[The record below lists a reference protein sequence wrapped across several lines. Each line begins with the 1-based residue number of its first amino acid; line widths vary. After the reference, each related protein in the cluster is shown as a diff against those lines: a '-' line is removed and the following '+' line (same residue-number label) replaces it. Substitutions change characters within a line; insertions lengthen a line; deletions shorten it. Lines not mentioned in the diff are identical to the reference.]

1 VFLLD
6 THVWLWIVEGHSRHI
21 GRRTARLVER
31 WAERD
36 ALRISPLS
44 VFEVAQLYA
53 SGRLR
58 LSRTLEQWM
67 TAARE
72 TVGGRLALLTTDAAI
87 DAGTMGGALVPD
99 PIDRLLIA
107 TARQSNATFV
117 TADRRIV
124 DYAAATSAVRVHD
137 ARR

>member
-67 TAARE
+67 AAALE

-87 DAGTMGGALVPD
+87 DAGTMGGAFVPD

-107 TARQSNATFV
+107 TARQVDAMLV
-117 TADRRIV
+117 TADARIV
-124 DYAAATSAVRVHD
+124 EYAAATSAVRVHD